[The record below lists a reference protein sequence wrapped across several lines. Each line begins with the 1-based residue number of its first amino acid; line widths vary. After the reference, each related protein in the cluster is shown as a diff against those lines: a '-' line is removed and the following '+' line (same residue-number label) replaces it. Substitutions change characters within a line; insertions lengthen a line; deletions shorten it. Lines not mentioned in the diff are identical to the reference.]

1 MIQVDQVAIVQGNF
15 RLDDVTF
22 DVPEGACYV
31 LMGRSGSG
39 KTTLLEAICGLRPL
53 ARGRVFVDDQDVTRM
68 KPAERGIGYVPQ
80 DGALFPTMTVRENL
94 GFALRIRKEQVASI
108 AARTSELADLLGIV
122 DLLDRGPDDLSGG
135 EIQRV
140 ALGRALAYHPGVLCL
155 DEPFSALDDETR
167 EEMHGLMG
175 QVRQATG
182 CTVLFVTHN
191 LRDAETLGDRI
202 LKVEGGQVIALNERP
217 PDLVRPAS

>member
-202 LKVEGGQVIALNERP
+202 LKVEGGQVIALDERP

>member
-1 MIQVDQVAIVQGNF
+1 VIQVDQVAIVQGNF

-202 LKVEGGQVIALNERP
+202 LKVEGGQVIALDERP

>member
-1 MIQVDQVAIVQGNF
+1 MIHVDQVAIVQGSF

-22 DVPEGACYV
+22 DVPDGACYV

-53 ARGRVFVDDQDVTRM
+53 RGGRIQVDDRDVTNM

-80 DGALFPTMTVRENL
+80 DGALFPTLSVGDNL
-94 GFALRIRKEQVASI
+94 AFALRVRKESPASV
-108 AARTSELADLLGIV
+108 AARISELADLLRIGH
-122 DLLDRGPDDLSGG
+122 LLDRGPDDLSGG
-135 EIQRV
+135 EVQRV

-191 LRDAETLGDRI
+191 LRDAQALGDRI
-202 LKVEGGQVIALNERP
+202 LKVEAGQVITADERP

>member
-1 MIQVDQVAIVQGNF
+1 VIQVDQVAIVQGNF

>member
-1 MIQVDQVAIVQGNF
+1 MIQVDRVAIVQGSF
-15 RLDDVTF
+15 HLDDVTF

-53 ARGRVFVDDQDVTRM
+53 SRGCIRVDDRDVTRM

-94 GFALRIRKEQVASI
+94 GFALRIRKEDAATI
-108 AARTSELADLLGIV
+108 AARTSELADLLGIGP
-122 DLLDRGPDDLSGG
+122 LLDRGPHGLSGG

-167 EEMHGLMG
+167 EEMYGLMG

-191 LRDAETLGDRI
+191 LRDAKTLGDRI
-202 LKVEGGQVIALNERP
+202 LKVDAGQVIPSDEHP